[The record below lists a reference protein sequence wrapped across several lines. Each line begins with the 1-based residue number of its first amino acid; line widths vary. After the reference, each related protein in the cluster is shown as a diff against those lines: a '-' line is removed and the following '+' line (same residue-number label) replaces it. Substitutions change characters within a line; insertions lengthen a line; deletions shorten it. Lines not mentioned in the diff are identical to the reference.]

1 MNVPPTTL
9 ESIIQETL
17 RRRAGGEQ
25 LEDDV
30 VIAANPELMP
40 QLEVELKKLRLI
52 AGARAEAGAPAEFGD
67 TVTHRQEM
75 SQEDTDSQF
84 VEDRRPRVEIPDYE
98 LLKFL
103 GRGGFGEVYLGR
115 HRIHG
120 EFSAVKIFAKRRA
133 AELDGVR
140 AYKQRAQPNSNLVPI
155 EHVGELAEA
164 YYYVMPLADDVKPRS
179 AVRAPESYEP
189 KSLKWC
195 IDNLPPFTPEK
206 VAEIGVELL
215 EGLEAL
221 HEVGLTHCDVKPAN
235 IMAFDGR
242 WRLGDLGLMVPTEHL
257 SGDRGTSSFWPPEG
271 PSDPTA
277 DLYALALTLYLL
289 LSGGEQLRFQDF
301 VAGRDLS
308 EGDPEQ
314 LSLLRGVIA
323 RACHEK
329 PGQRYLSARA
339 MRADLE
345 VIPGRTKSHGPK
357 THSTR
362 RRLLGGLVAVVL
374 LGALALLFNGNSD
387 TDVAID
393 SVSSEGDT
401 AGPERDAQVTIG
413 QQPTHR
419 PTDQP
424 VLERYSDIN
433 PSRLVG
439 QEIPGNV
446 SADSG
451 HSDSPSADPFT
462 DRPGDLFV
470 PLVRIHPGEFFMG
483 SPRGETGRNEN
494 EGPEHRVRL
503 SRSFFIGQYEVTQWQ
518 YDQVMEAKPSAR
530 RNPDAPVEN
539 VSWHDAIEFCR
550 RLSDRDGRRYRL
562 PTEAEWE
569 YVCRAGSTTA
579 YATGAE
585 LAAGST
591 AVPGGLP
598 GAGPSKVGTYEANAW
613 DVYDMHGNVWEWCQD
628 GWDTEYY
635 DDSPDLDPGGPDNG
649 SLRMIRG
656 GSWRDGAT
664 AARSASRRK
673 LHSNSRRD
681 DVGFR
686 VVCEEELDHK

>member
-40 QLEVELKKLRLI
+40 QIEVELKKLRLI
-52 AGARAEAGAPAEFGD
+52 AGARAEAGAAPAEFGD
-67 TVTHRQEM
+67 TVIHSQEM
-75 SQEDTDSQF
+75 SQEDTDSQLA
-84 VEDRRPRVEIPDYE
+84 EDRRPRVEVPDYE

-133 AELDGVR
+133 TELDGVR
-140 AYKQRAQPNSNLVPI
+140 AYKQRAQQNSNLVPI

-206 VAEIGVELL
+206 VAEIGAELL

-221 HEVGLTHCDVKPAN
+221 HEVGLTHSDVKPAN

-242 WRLGDLGLMVPTEHL
+242 WRLGDLGLMGPTEHI

-289 LSGGEQLRFQDF
+289 LSSGELLRFQDF
-301 VAGRDLS
+301 VAGRDLP

-323 RACHEK
+323 RACHEE

-357 THSTR
+357 TLSTR
-362 RRLLGGLVAVVL
+362 RWLLGGLVAVVL

-393 SVSSEGDT
+393 SLSSEGDT

-424 VLERYSDIN
+424 VRERSSDTK
-433 PSRLVG
+433 PGRLAG
-439 QEIPGNV
+439 QETPGNA
-446 SADSG
+446 SADSA
-451 HSDSPSADPFT
+451 HSDSPSADPFA
-462 DRPGDLFV
+462 DRPGNLFV
-470 PLVRIHPGEFFMG
+470 PLVRIQPGEFWMG
-483 SPRGETGRNEN
+483 SLRGETGRNEN

-503 SRSFFIGQYEVTQWQ
+503 SRSFFIGQYEVTQRQ
-518 YDQVMEAKPSAR
+518 YDQLMEEKPSAR
-530 RNPDAPVEN
+530 RNPDSPVEN
-539 VSWHDAIEFCR
+539 VSWHDAIDFCH
-550 RLSDRDGRRYRL
+550 RLSERDGRRYRL

-579 YATGAE
+579 YAAGAE
-585 LAAGST
+585 LTAGST
-591 AVPGGLP
+591 ALPGGLP
-598 GAGPSKVGTYEANAW
+598 GAGPAKVGTYEANAW

-686 VVCEEELDHK
+686 VVCEE